1 MIIIELK
8 KLLAIF
14 LVLIA
19 AALLIRACWD
29 WQLVS
34 QPIVQT
40 RMQDVTQSLK
50 GLMVDMSPFALFLI
64 LLVAVLIWHHPTES
78 IGD

>member
-19 AALLIRACWD
+19 AALLIRAYWD
-29 WQLVS
+29 WQLVP